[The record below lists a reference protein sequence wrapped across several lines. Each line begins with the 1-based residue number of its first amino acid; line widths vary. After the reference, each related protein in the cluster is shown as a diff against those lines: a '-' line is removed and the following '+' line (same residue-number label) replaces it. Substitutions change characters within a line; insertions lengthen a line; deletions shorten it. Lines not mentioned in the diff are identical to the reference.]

1 MSCMLG
7 IVQENLHVPV
17 GAIPEAS
24 LEQLDPDDSEHEKE
38 EDGDEEDVPNVLHSD
53 DHTLH
58 HVLQTLR
65 SVDRSANGRMFQIK
79 EVVFFR
85 IISECKLSPEGT
97 QNPKNPQNL
106 HDGDRTRADGGKH
119 LKLGIGRR
127 GEGRTFISNLI
138 LMQL

>member
-24 LEQLDPDDSEHEKE
+24 LEQLDPDDSEHEEE

-58 HVLQTLR
+58 HVLQTLG
-65 SVDRSANGRMFQIK
+65 SVDRSAKNVPNKRRQSCVFQNYI
-79 EVVFFR
+79 
-85 IISECKLSPEGT
+85 
-97 QNPKNPQNL
+97 
-106 HDGDRTRADGGKH
+106 
-119 LKLGIGRR
+119 
-127 GEGRTFISNLI
+127 
-138 LMQL
+138 

>member
-17 GAIPEAS
+17 GAIPETS
-24 LEQLDPDDSEHEKE
+24 LEQLDPDDGKHEKE

-65 SVDRSANGRMFQIK
+65 SVDRSAKG
-79 EVVFFR
+79 
-85 IISECKLSPEGT
+85 ECFK
-97 QNPKNPQNL
+97 
-106 HDGDRTRADGGKH
+106 
-119 LKLGIGRR
+119 
-127 GEGRTFISNLI
+127 
-138 LMQL
+138 

>member
-1 MSCMLG
+1 MHSSLKAH
-7 IVQENLHVPV
+7 LHVPV

-24 LEQLDPDDSEHEKE
+24 LEQLDPDDGKHEEE

-79 EVVFFR
+79 EDRVVFCR
-85 IISECKLSPEGT
+85 IISECK
-97 QNPKNPQNL
+97 
-106 HDGDRTRADGGKH
+106 
-119 LKLGIGRR
+119 I
-127 GEGRTFISNLI
+127 
-138 LMQL
+138 

>member
-24 LEQLDPDDSEHEKE
+24 LEQLNPDDSEHEEE

-79 EVVFFR
+79 EDR
-85 IISECKLSPEGT
+85 GIISECKFKDLVT
-97 QNPKNPQNL
+97 
-106 HDGDRTRADGGKH
+106 
-119 LKLGIGRR
+119 
-127 GEGRTFISNLI
+127 
-138 LMQL
+138 